1 MIMKLYITTPSPF
14 ARKVR
19 IVAREKGLADRV
31 EEIVVDP
38 YADAPEL
45 LSTNPVVQVP
55 TLIAADGLP
64 LTDSPVI
71 AEYLD
76 ALGSGPR
83 LLPTEGAERL
93 RVKRLETQA
102 NAALEMGVKLVL
114 EKRRPEQERSPSWI
128 ARWTTNMGR
137 ALDALEAA
145 APQVETRAGPLDMG
159 AITAG
164 VAATWIGFR
173 HPDVDWRAGRPNL
186 VALQAALE
194 ARDSFRQTRPDL

>member
-1 MIMKLYITTPSPF
+1 MTMKLYITTPSPF

-31 EEIVVDP
+31 EEIIVDP

-71 AEYLD
+71 CEYLD
-76 ALGSGPR
+76 VLGSGPR
-83 LLPTEGAERL
+83 LSPVEGAEWL
-93 RVKRLETQA
+93 RVKRLETLA

-114 EKRRPEQERSPSWI
+114 EKRRPEHERSPSWI
-128 ARWTTNMGR
+128 ARWTVNMGR
-137 ALDALEAA
+137 ALDALESA
-145 APQVETRAGPLDMG
+145 APDAEALDMG
-159 AITAG
+159 VLTAG
-164 VAATWIGFR
+164 IAVTWIGFR
-173 HPDVDWRAGRPNL
+173 HPDYDWKTGRPNL

-194 ARDSFRQTRPDL
+194 QRPSFIDTFPR